1 MRVVAG
7 SWAMA
12 LELVRSKQ
20 VMSFLGNQS
29 GRRTSRSR
37 RSAGFTLVELLVV
50 IAIIGVLVALLLP
63 AVQAAREAARRA
75 QCSNNLKQI
84 GLASLNHLD
93 GQKCY
98 PSGGWGDGFVG
109 APDAGYGKD
118 QPGSWQYS
126 ILSFMELANLRQMGS
141 GAAVNSQGFI
151 DGITLVNTTPVSA
164 FTCPSRRPAGVSL
177 AMGMGSLKGDFSFLK
192 NVAESTGIV
201 KSDYAASAG
210 EAKVFA
216 SNTPGRIM
224 PQPGSIAGGKTFDWN
239 QAANDTETQYFGRQW
254 NQYYQNGVIYYH
266 SEVSEARIEDGTSN
280 TYLVGEKYMPADV
293 YAGSSALTAPGFPSW
308 GENQGMYS
316 GFEWDNQRVAWGAD
330 WAVSE
335 QEKFQPSQDR
345 AGVTGLSPEAPFGSA
360 HAAAFNMVYC
370 DGSVH
375 SISYDIDP
383 VTHRDLAVRN
393 DGNAVTTP

>member
-1 MRVVAG
+1 MT
-7 SWAMA
+7 
-12 LELVRSKQ
+12 
-20 VMSFLGNQS
+20 FLGIQS
-29 GRRTSRSR
+29 DLRKSRSQ

-75 QCSNNLKQI
+75 QCSNNLKQM

-93 GQKCY
+93 AQKAY

-109 APDAGYGKD
+109 APDAGYGKS

-126 ILSFMELANLRQMGS
+126 LLSFMELNNLRQMGS
-141 GAAVNSQGFI
+141 GAAVGSQGFI

-164 FTCPSRRPAGVSL
+164 FTCPSRRPAAVSQ
-177 AMGMGSLKGDFSFLK
+177 AMGMGTLKPDFAFLK
-192 NVAESTGIV
+192 AVAEGTGIV
-201 KSDYAASAG
+201 KSDYAANAG

-216 SNTPGRIM
+216 ADTPGRQI
-224 PQPGSIAGGKTFDWN
+224 PQPSSIAAGKTFNFN
-239 QAANDTETQYFGRQW
+239 QQDTETQYFGRVW
-254 NQYYQNGVIYYH
+254 NWYYQNGVIYYA

-280 TYLVGEKYMPADV
+280 TYLIGEKYMPADV
-293 YAGSSALTAPGFPSW
+293 YAGSSAMTGAGFPSW

-316 GFEWDNQRVAWGAD
+316 GYEWDNQRVAWGAD
-330 WAVSE
+330 WPVSE
-335 QEKFQPSQDR
+335 QEKFQPSQDQG
-345 AGVTGLSPEAPFGSA
+345 GVTGLTPERPFGSA

-375 SISYDIDP
+375 SLSYDIDP
-383 VTHRDLAVRN
+383 VTHRNLAARN

>member
-1 MRVVAG
+1 MT
-7 SWAMA
+7 
-12 LELVRSKQ
+12 
-20 VMSFLGNQS
+20 FLGIQS
-29 GRRTSRSR
+29 DRRKSRSH

-75 QCSNNLKQI
+75 QCQNNLKQI

-93 GQKCY
+93 AQKAY
-98 PSGGWGDGFVG
+98 PSGGWGDRFVG
-109 APDAGYGKD
+109 APDAGYGRS

-126 ILSFMELANLRQMGS
+126 LLSFMELANLRRMGA
-141 GAAVNSQGFI
+141 GAAVGSPGFI
-151 DGITLVNTTPVSA
+151 EGITLVNTTPVSA
-164 FTCPSRRPAGVSL
+164 FTCPSRRPAAVSP
-177 AMGMGSLKGDFSFLK
+177 AMGMGSVTGGAGDFKFLQA
-192 NVAESTGIV
+192 VAESTGIA
-201 KSDYAASAG
+201 KSDYAANAG

-216 SNTPGRIM
+216 SNTPSRVM
-224 PQPGSIAGGKTFDWN
+224 PQPDSIAAGKTFNWN
-239 QAANDTETQYFGRQW
+239 QSSNDTETQYFGRQW
-254 NQYYQNGVIYYH
+254 NQYYQNGVIYYA

-293 YAGSSALTAPGFPSW
+293 YAGSSAMTGVGFPSW

-330 WAVSE
+330 WPVSD
-335 QEKFQPSQDR
+335 QELFQPSQDR
-345 AGVTGLSPEAPFGSA
+345 GGVTGLTPERPFGSA

-375 SISYDIDP
+375 SIAYDIDP
-383 VTHRDLAVRN
+383 VTHRNLAVRD